1 LHDSWGLIPIRVTD
15 LAVTPDLTRLVT
27 IGMDRNSS
35 DLASTTRPGAVHVA
49 TSNGGEPH
57 PGGTNPPAGAGAAAP
72 TGSHANG
79 GGDSN
84 STHKMIIYDLATK
97 TSEL

>member
-1 LHDSWGLIPIRVTD
+1 
-15 LAVTPDLTRLVT
+15 
-27 IGMDRNSS
+27 MDRNLSSS
-35 DLASTTRPGAVHVA
+35 DLASTTTRPGAVHVA

-57 PGGTNPPAGAGAAAP
+57 PGGTNTPAGAGAAAP
-72 TGSHANG
+72 TGSRANG